1 MSITS
6 HQQISMTTEVELY
19 SEQLADRPRAA
30 LHLVG
35 AQRSTSTLAALQR
48 NVSARV
54 VGVTG
59 SGPVSIR
66 LMEMGIVPGAA
77 IRIVRTAPFGD
88 PIQVRVRG
96 YHLALRNVEAE
107 TITVIVDGD

>member
-1 MSITS
+1 
-6 HQQISMTTEVELY
+6 MTTEVEFH
-19 SEQLADRPRAA
+19 SEQWAERPRPA

-35 AQRSTSTLAALQR
+35 AQSSTSTLAELQR

-54 VGVTG
+54 VCVNG
-59 SGPVSIR
+59 SGTVSIR

-77 IRIVRTAPFGD
+77 ISIVRTAPFGD

-96 YHLALRNVEAE
+96 YHLALRSVEAE